1 MKKNSAEKDLVLK
14 NMLDSFIQSYAQRD
28 TDMAFPDWLANR
40 LRQELPEMELE
51 ASVRLA
57 GDIIEAIAGY
67 DQALHNLNQAI
78 ESGQFKEEW
87 LSEQLEKAYEGM
99 PIDAVGETL
108 QRMEIELAASNM
120 QLMGE
125 IDSPVAEELFDVE
138 TEPVEWNEYSVRGKI
153 YGIGQHLDA
162 MAFSTAASALSMELT
177 EEESECGTAVADA
190 LHKGLKAEVKA
201 VVAGAVRV
209 CAGKG
214 LEYAL
219 PSDTPIEVIGDIA
232 GVAVEGAEA
241 LYDAVNGDISM
252 TAAMDKVGQAGVAA
266 GCRIGAGYLKGWMIM
281 ALPYGPLV
289 VDLLGGLFDH
299 METPQFVNNVY
310 AVAKDMARV
319 VKDAAKATW
328 DEIKKSTPVK
338 VFKELKQRLLG

>member
-14 NMLDSFIQSYAQRD
+14 NMLDSFIRSYAQRD

-40 LRQELPEMELE
+40 LRQELPEMEPE

-78 ESGQFKEEW
+78 ESGQSKEEW

-108 QRMEIELAASNM
+108 QRMEVELAVSNM

-125 IDSPVAEELFDVE
+125 ADSSAAEELSEVE
-138 TEPVEWNEYSVRGKI
+138 TEPVEWNEYSVRAKT
-153 YGIGQHLDA
+153 YSIGQQLDA
-162 MAFSTAASALSMELT
+162 MALSTAASALSRELT
-177 EEESECGTAVADA
+177 EEESEAGDAVANA
-190 LHKGLKAEVKA
+190 LHNGLKAEVKA

-209 CAGKG
+209 CAEKG
-214 LEYAL
+214 LEKVL
-219 PSDTPIEVIGDIA
+219 PSDAPVEVIGDLA

-241 LYDAVNGDISM
+241 LYDAANGDISA
-252 TAAMDKVGQAGVAA
+252 TEAMDKVGRAGVAA
-266 GCRIGAGYLKGWMIM
+266 GCRIGARKLKGWVLT
-281 ALPYGPLV
+281 LPYGPLV

-299 METPQFVNNVY
+299 METPQFINNVY
-310 AVAKDMARV
+310 TVVRDAAVATWEGLKKAKLV
-319 VKDAAKATW
+319 QAVKEGAGW
-328 DEIKKSTPVK
+328 VK
-338 VFKELKQRLLG
+338 QKLFG